1 MFEVGIDATLGI
13 CKMGMFSFQL
23 LFVLLT
29 PFLIKNLI
37 GSTWTFV
44 MFSFFSLCSTI
55 FASCFIRE
63 TMGLNDKEKKK
74 LYRPKGFKKETEKV
88 TILTDDE
95 AFIKKKKENEKKLK
109 EIEK

>member
-1 MFEVGIDATLGI
+1 
-13 CKMGMFSFQL
+13 
-23 LFVLLT
+23 
-29 PFLIKNLI
+29 
-37 GSTWTFV
+37 

-88 TILTDDE
+88 TILTDD
-95 AFIKKKKENEKKLK
+95 
-109 EIEK
+109 